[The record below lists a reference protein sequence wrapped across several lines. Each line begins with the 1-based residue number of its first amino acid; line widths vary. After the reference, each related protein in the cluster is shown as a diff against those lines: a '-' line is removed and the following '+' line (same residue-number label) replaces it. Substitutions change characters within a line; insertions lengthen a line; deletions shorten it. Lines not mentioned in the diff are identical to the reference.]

1 MIYNK
6 TFDIQKKIFINTL
19 TLLRIPLSI
28 MFNVML
34 LYEEHRLLFCSIL
47 FLVIALTDFF
57 DGKLA
62 RYYNVQ
68 SRVGAILDV
77 ATDFLFIFTTACVMY
92 KQGLLP
98 IGIIIIIVIKFTE
111 FCITSYLFDKKLKKN
126 KLLFFDKI
134 GRFVAVILYSIPII
148 ILILHALLN
157 KYLFNVI
164 LFCVYITIGFLSIL
178 SFYAR
183 VSKIIRY
190 KIKI

>member
-28 MFNVML
+28 MFNVLL
-34 LYEEHRLLFCSIL
+34 LYEERRLFLCSIL
-47 FLVIALTDFF
+47 FLIIALTDFF

-62 RYYNVQ
+62 RYNVQ
-68 SRVGAILDV
+68 SSVGAVLDI
-77 ATDFLFIFTTACVMY
+77 ASDFFFIFTTACVMY
-92 KQGLLP
+92 KHGLLP
-98 IGIIIIIVIKFTE
+98 AGMIIIIVIKFTE
-111 FCITSYLFDKKLKKN
+111 FCITSCLFDKKLKKN

-148 ILILHALLN
+148 ILILHASLHKDLSN
-157 KYLFNVI
+157 II

-183 VSKIIRY
+183 VSKIIRG
-190 KIKI
+190 K

>member
-1 MIYNK
+1 
-6 TFDIQKKIFINTL
+6 
-19 TLLRIPLSI
+19 
-28 MFNVML
+28 
-34 LYEEHRLLFCSIL
+34 
-47 FLVIALTDFF
+47 
-57 DGKLA
+57 
-62 RYYNVQ
+62 
-68 SRVGAILDV
+68 
-77 ATDFLFIFTTACVMY
+77 MY

-98 IGIIIIIVIKFTE
+98 VGMIIIILIKFTE

>member
-34 LYEEHRLLFCSIL
+34 LYEERRLFLYGIL

-68 SRVGAILDV
+68 SRVGAVLDV
-77 ATDFLFIFTTACVMY
+77 TTDFFFIFTTAYVMY

-98 IGIIIIIVIKFTE
+98 VGMIIIILIKFTE